1 MSAQTGHIEAPACVL
16 GRHPRSAEID
26 VKRRANQRGAWANRR
41 LSPPAFRSRTDPNC
55 QAQQERG
62 ASASPAVAD
71 RSSGVLLL
79 PLGAV
84 LVMVADVI
92 VVGAVGRLWIL
103 IPAIAVDLVV
113 ILTLTVIIWRL
124 LGDDGEDVTTTMPDE
139 LAVGPEEV
147 VSLVEASDGRLA
159 ADGAVVAVVVVAKE
173 PAVERGGAFGG

>member
-1 MSAQTGHIEAPACVL
+1 MSAQIGHIEAPAPVL

-26 VKRRANQRGAWANRR
+26 PKRRANRRGAWSNRP
-41 LSPPAFRSRTDPNC
+41 LSPRAPKC

-62 ASASPAVAD
+62 ASASAAVAD

-103 IPAIAVDLVV
+103 IPAIAVDLLV
-113 ILTLTVIIWRL
+113 ILTLTVAILRL
-124 LGDDGEDVTTTMPDE
+124 LGDDGEDVPTTMPDE
-139 LAVGPEEV
+139 RAVAPAMPSAAAAPRDHE
-147 VSLVEASDGRLA
+147 RLGTIA
-159 ADGAVVAVVVVAKE
+159 C
-173 PAVERGGAFGG
+173 